1 MSTYNQ
7 SRSRVIQ
14 IIFLIVFAVI
24 IGQLVNLQIFSSKY
38 RIMADNNAIYRKVI
52 YPDRGIIFDTKKRAI
67 LENAVMFDLM
77 VIPSDTKGIDKI
89 SFCELLEIDTAEYR
103 KRITTAII
111 KNTSVKS
118 SVFEPLLSPEM
129 YARLNENIYKFPG
142 FMLQERSIRSYPY
155 NIAAAILGY
164 IGEVDTAF
172 LRKYKD
178 EGYEMGDYTGLN
190 GLERTYEKVLM
201 GQRGIK
207 RYIRDNKGRI
217 QGSFEKGMFDTI
229 AIAGRNLYTSI
240 DIEVQQLAEKLLQ
253 NKIGS
258 AVAINPKT
266 GSIIAMATSP
276 SYNPNSL
283 TGSSRRKNFGRL
295 LLDTARPLLNRA
307 IKGQYPPGSTFK
319 PLGGLVA
326 LDENLITPN
335 YGFPCGGAY
344 YNCGKAVRCTHSNAG
359 HASNLRKAIAYSC
372 NSYFVQVFRMAIDN
386 PLYANPQQGYLK
398 WKEYMNNFGM
408 GVSLG
413 IDLPGEAKASIPD
426 ITRYNKDF
434 GGPRW
439 NSCNILTLGI
449 GQDRMTATPLQLS
462 NLMCILANKGYYY
475 TPHIVDSI
483 ENESVDDT
491 IYLAKYR
498 TKHLVTHIADSI
510 YQIIQDGMED
520 VTIFGT
526 AGRLKVPGHNYC
538 AKTGTAQNPHG
549 NDHAV
554 FTAFA
559 PKENPKIAV
568 AVVVENS
575 GYGGTWAGPVATLLM
590 EKYLND
596 TLTIESEKR
605 VESFSKIDLIP
616 SAIKKW
622 YHKKDSIRI
631 AKEKEKEKEMEQR
644 AEFENDTTASI
655 KNTFDPEAEPNR
667 KKSDNNNLPT
677 IEQSPLILHSTEKK
691 KKKDSLQP

>member
-449 GQDRMTATPLQLS
+449 GQ
-462 NLMCILANKGYYY
+462 
-475 TPHIVDSI
+475 
-483 ENESVDDT
+483 
-491 IYLAKYR
+491 
-498 TKHLVTHIADSI
+498 HIADSI